1 VRLTAKEQLEAAR
14 KLGHEL
20 SIVRRDREDFPD
32 APPKFWLRCTC
43 GYESTARRSE
53 KATVGALV
61 WHLGKVL
68 GEADEKSAT
77 RQAEMRRNGIAPRHA
92 S

>member
-1 VRLTAKEQLEAAR
+1 MAIPFSAKEQLRQALE
-14 KLGHEL
+14 LGHEP
-20 SIVRRDREDFPD
+20 SIVRRDFPD
-32 APPKFWLRCTC
+32 HPGAPPKFWLRCTC

-53 KATVGALV
+53 KAALSTIV

-68 GEADEKSAT
+68 GESDARET
-77 RQAEMRRNGIAPRHA
+77 EMRRNGAHLRQNPA